1 MVAFSP
7 SEGARGEGRAE
18 ARCTVLPVPIGRP
31 GDEAERPTPAGVV
44 RVATYVRISTD
55 EAHQP
60 YSLDA
65 QRERLAAYIRS
76 QPCWVAGP
84 EYCDEFSGAR
94 TDRPDLQQALTAAQA
109 GGFDILLVYRVD
121 RLARS
126 LTVLTAVL
134 DSLTVA
140 GVGLR
145 SVTEPIDTSSSV
157 GRLLL
162 QMLGVFAQF
171 EREVIIDRVICGMER
186 KAAVGGWTGG
196 TLPYGYLVDAR
207 AERLLP
213 HTDEA
218 PVVASIF
225 AAYAGAACGTRTI
238 ATQLNARGLRTR
250 SGRPW
255 TGQAVGRLLSNRT
268 YLGERT
274 FRDVTVTGT
283 HPPLVSQQTFDQV
296 QHILALRMRHQP
308 GPAASTSDYLLSG
321 VVVCATCGAHY
332 VGTAA
337 NGRHH
342 RYRYYTCQAR
352 SRGRASGCT
361 GPRLRADTLEDLIL
375 TAIADRYQDSRLVT
389 EAIRLAPVAHA
400 TTTNDHRIELATLRR
415 QITSVSH
422 KIGRHQRAFE
432 DDTLPAELYADRT
445 MELRQQAD
453 QLKARRREL
462 RRALQQRRSPPDS
475 TSLEPWRR
483 QFHSLLATT
492 DTTRLKNLVGILVA
506 EVRVHDRHRIEPFF
520 LAIA

>member
-1 MVAFSP
+1 M
-7 SEGARGEGRAE
+7 
-18 ARCTVLPVPIGRP
+18 
-31 GDEAERPTPAGVV
+31 
-44 RVATYVRISTD
+44 

-76 QPCWVAGP
+76 QPYWVAGP

-94 TDRPDLQQALTAAQA
+94 TDRPGLQQALTAAQA

-134 DSLTVA
+134 DSLAVA

-196 TLPYGYLVDAR
+196 TLPYGYLVDHR

-218 PVVASIF
+218 PVVGSIF
-225 AAYAGAACGTRTI
+225 AAYAAAAYGTRTI

-268 YLGERT
+268 YLGEGPSATSPLPARIHPWSVNRPST
-274 FRDVTVTGT
+274 RSSTSSPSARGTGR
-283 HPPLVSQQTFDQV
+283 
-296 QHILALRMRHQP
+296 ALR
-308 GPAASTSDYLLSG
+308 
-321 VVVCATCGAHY
+321 
-332 VGTAA
+332 
-337 NGRHH
+337 
-342 RYRYYTCQAR
+342 QA
-352 SRGRASGCT
+352 
-361 GPRLRADTLEDLIL
+361 P
-375 TAIADRYQDSRLVT
+375 
-389 EAIRLAPVAHA
+389 A
-400 TTTNDHRIELATLRR
+400 TTCSAVSSSAPRAAP
-415 QITSVSH
+415 ITS
-422 KIGRHQRAFE
+422 
-432 DDTLPAELYADRT
+432 
-445 MELRQQAD
+445 
-453 QLKARRREL
+453 ARRRT
-462 RRALQQRRSPPDS
+462 DG
-475 TSLEPWRR
+475 TTGT
-483 QFHSLLATT
+483 ATT
-492 DTTRLKNLVGILVA
+492 PARPGA
-506 EVRVHDRHRIEPFF
+506 EAARAAAPAHGYAPTPSKV
-520 LAIA
+520 